1 MTVLTKP
8 IQTRNV
14 IGLSLTSNTKGLL
27 EQGGFAQRRGF
38 DSCHLNL
45 HHQYLSKIFV
55 TYQNYPVKPSI

>member
-27 EQGGFAQRRGF
+27 EQGGFA
-38 DSCHLNL
+38 
-45 HHQYLSKIFV
+45 
-55 TYQNYPVKPSI
+55 